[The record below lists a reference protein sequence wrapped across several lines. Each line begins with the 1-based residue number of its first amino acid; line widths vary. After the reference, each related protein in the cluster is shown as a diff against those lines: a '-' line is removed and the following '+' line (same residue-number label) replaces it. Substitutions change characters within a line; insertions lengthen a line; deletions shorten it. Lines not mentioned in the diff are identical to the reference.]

1 MSASARAEA
10 VVWDDGGVALDAY
23 FAYPPTTVDIAAFE
37 DDVQIA
43 NEVLWDATDG
53 QIYIRRVTM
62 TDDPRRRRDA
72 QIILLP
78 GPGLAGSRKLAP
90 VDITGNGVTVANEPG
105 VLTYRLS
112 NQGGVRVMGFQNY
125 DSTSEERGITFGH
138 ELGHLVLGLYDEYP
152 RNNTTCGGRGACID
166 GADDTNNCIMDNYDA
181 GYFELCTDANH
192 DLNNGDGP
200 GTARCQ
206 ATAVCGS
213 PPSSPDTEHCERWS
227 ASTNQYEGLIQTE
240 SCWGIVSARFSFTVA
255 PTQSVEPSAD
265 PAPITVIDNAVQAPR
280 YVVILA
286 DRSGSMALTGVGTTG
301 PLCVDA
307 NKDGNWDN
315 PPTPACSPS
324 RWTYVDQAV
333 EMFAIGSAG
342 EGFQVALQ
350 TFNSAVT
357 NNVALQT
364 LTSANLNTYVT
375 ALDAVTPTGSTG
387 IGTAFNNADVTMD
400 AAAAANEG
408 RSIVLITDGESNI
421 GPNPVPIAT
430 TLLNE
435 GTNIFTIV
443 TGADTGVGTIPV
455 LDSENP
461 RLSQEAAGNG
471 SMVRAAMMQ
480 QWAKITGRLPLTPPL
495 RYAMDA
501 KLSNVRTIATT
512 AYPDAWQTFQ
522 TDTKMVQTTVTVPAG
537 TTALEAM
544 VAEQPDRT
552 KGLDVTFVLVAP
564 NGSTFSST
572 PTATTAGMTATRRS
586 GLMFARINSPAA
598 GNWTMRVTAPGVVGA
613 YRGQMQAF
621 AKTRRTVAELWSRE
635 TAANNFLLKFNA
647 HHVMDLKGLADV
659 HFRAVSNVG
668 QVINLTGVANAEDP
682 YVYEATLNVTNAST
696 SLWQV
701 MATGRSISSTTA
713 DPGERLYPS
722 MPAANSITIPLM
734 TFSSTTSIQGV
745 K

>member
-1 MSASARAEA
+1 MSTFARGEA

-53 QIYIRRVTM
+53 QIYIRKVTM

-78 GPGLAGSRKLAP
+78 GPGLAASRKLVP
-90 VDITGNGVTVANEPG
+90 IDVTGNGVTVANEPG

-112 NQGGVRVMGFQNY
+112 NEGGVRHMGFQNY
-125 DSTSEERGITFGH
+125 DSTSVERGITFGH

-152 RNNTTCGGRGACID
+152 KNETSCGGRGACMD
-166 GADDTNNCIMDNYDA
+166 GADDTNNCIMDNYDS

-192 DLNNGDGP
+192 DLNKGDGP

-206 ATAVCGS
+206 ATAICGN
-213 PPSSPDTEHCERWS
+213 PLGPDTPEDCVRWD
-227 ASTNQYEGLIQTE
+227 ASTNKYEGLRQTA
-240 SCWGIVSARFSFTVA
+240 SCWGIVSDRFSFTVA

-265 PAPITVIDNAVQAPR
+265 PAPITVINNAVQAPR

-286 DRSGSMALTGVGTTG
+286 DRSGSMALSGVGTTG

-307 NKDGNWDN
+307 NNDGTWDN
-315 PPTPACSPS
+315 PANPPCSPS

-350 TFNSAVT
+350 TFNSTVT
-357 NNVALQT
+357 NTIALQT
-364 LTSANLNTYVT
+364 LTTANVGSYLN

-387 IGTAFNNADVTMD
+387 IGTAFNNADATMD
-400 AAAAANEG
+400 AVAAANEG
-408 RSIVLITDGESNI
+408 RSIVLITDGESNV

-501 KLSNVRTIATT
+501 KLSNVRAIATT
-512 AYPDAWQTFQ
+512 AYPDAWQSFQ
-522 TDTKMVQTTVTVPAG
+522 TDTKTVQTTITVPAG
-537 TTALEAM
+537 STALEAM

-552 KGLDVTFVLVAP
+552 KGLDITFALVAP
-564 NGSTFSST
+564 NGTTFTST
-572 PTATTAGMTATRRS
+572 PTATTAGMIVTRRS
-586 GLMFARINSPAA
+586 GLMFARITSPAP
-598 GNWTMRVTAPGVVGA
+598 GNWTMRVTAPGVVGT

-621 AKTRRTVAELWSRE
+621 AKTRRTVAEVWARE
-635 TAANNFLLKFNA
+635 TAANTFALKFNA
-647 HHVMDLKGLADV
+647 HHVMDLTGLADV
-659 HFRAVSNVG
+659 TFRAVSNVG
-668 QVINLTGVANAEDP
+668 QVINLPGVVNAQDP
-682 YVYEATLNVTNAST
+682 YVYEATLNVANAST

-701 MATGRSISSTTA
+701 LATGRSTSSTAA

-722 MPAANSITIPLM
+722 MPAANTATIPVM
-734 TFSSTTSIQGV
+734 TFSATTSIQGV